1 MTPTLIQAEQTIWTA
16 VEILATSPDLP
27 EERLRSAWLR
37 VQQVVPADLPERLR
51 PAYAVLSGQFQQQ
64 LAPAGGPSGLPLSRL
79 AYLELSTALCAF
91 ARRMQGGRVGTNGH
105 AEPHIAPPDSRCHTR
120 YSR

>member
-1 MTPTLIQAEQTIWTA
+1 MTPTIVQAEQTLWTA

-37 VQQVVPADLPERLR
+37 VQQVVPGDLPERLL
-51 PAYAVLSGQFQQQ
+51 PAYEALSAQFQQH
-64 LAPAGGPSGLPLSRL
+64 LAPEGGPSGLPLSRL

-91 ARRMQGGRVGTNGH
+91 SRRLQEAAAG
-105 AEPHIAPPDSRCHTR
+105 SRQADAGATR
-120 YSR
+120 IP

>member
-1 MTPTLIQAEQTIWTA
+1 MNTPLMQAEQTLWTA

-51 PAYAVLSGQFQQQ
+51 PAYQALHDQFQQH
-64 LAPAGGPSGLPLSRL
+64 LASAGGASGLPLSRL

-91 ARRMQGGRVGTNGH
+91 IRKVQTGIKDGTV
-105 AEPHIAPPDSRCHTR
+105 C
-120 YSR
+120 

>member
-1 MTPTLIQAEQTIWTA
+1 MNSALMQAEQTLWTA

-37 VQQVVPADLPERLR
+37 VQQVVPTDLPDRLLTAYTALHAQFTERL
-51 PAYAVLSGQFQQQ
+51 GGDG
-64 LAPAGGPSGLPLSRL
+64 APAGLPLSRL

-91 ARRMQGGRVGTNGH
+91 YRSIQIVVKER
-105 AEPHIAPPDSRCHTR
+105 
-120 YSR
+120 

>member
-1 MTPTLIQAEQTIWTA
+1 MTPALIQAEQTLWTA

-27 EERLRSAWLR
+27 EERLRSAWVR
-37 VQQVVPADLPERLR
+37 VQQVVPSDLPERLI
-51 PAYAVLSGQFQQQ
+51 PAYQALHAQFQQH

-91 ARRMQGGRVGTNGH
+91 FRRMQEVVAGSQQAADGRTL
-105 AEPHIAPPDSRCHTR
+105 
-120 YSR
+120 

>member
-1 MTPTLIQAEQTIWTA
+1 MTPALMQAEQTLWTA

-37 VQQVVPADLPERLR
+37 VQQVIPSDLPERLI
-51 PAYAVLSGQFQQQ
+51 PAYQALTAQFQQH

-91 ARRMQGGRVGTNGH
+91 ARRLQEAPAERRSAADGRL
-105 AEPHIAPPDSRCHTR
+105 A
-120 YSR
+120 

>member
-1 MTPTLIQAEQTIWTA
+1 MTAVLIQAEQTLWTA

-37 VQQVVPADLPERLR
+37 VQQVVPTNLPERLR
-51 PAYAVLSGQFQQQ
+51 PSYQALHAQFQQH
-64 LAPAGGPSGLPLSRL
+64 LVPAAGPSGLPLSRL

-91 ARRMQGGRVGTNGH
+91 ARRMQEAVSGASRLMMG
-105 AEPHIAPPDSRCHTR
+105 EP
-120 YSR
+120 YE

>member
-1 MTPTLIQAEQTIWTA
+1 MTPALIQAEQTLWTA

-37 VQQVVPADLPERLR
+37 VQQVVPTDLPERLI
-51 PAYAVLSGQFQQQ
+51 PAYQALHAQFQQG

-79 AYLELSTALCAF
+79 TYLELSTALCAF
-91 ARRMQGGRVGTNGH
+91 ARRLQAAIGN
-105 AEPHIAPPDSRCHTR
+105 PPPTMEGSL
-120 YSR
+120 

>member
-1 MTPTLIQAEQTIWTA
+1 MTSPLIQAEQTLWTA

-37 VQQVVPADLPERLR
+37 VQQVVPSDLPERLR
-51 PAYAVLSGQFQQQ
+51 PAYQVLTDQFQQH
-64 LAPAGGPSGLPLSRL
+64 LAPVGRPSGLPLSRL

-91 ARRMQGGRVGTNGH
+91 SRRLQDARGSIQAEDGR
-105 AEPHIAPPDSRCHTR
+105 SR
-120 YSR
+120 

>member
-1 MTPTLIQAEQTIWTA
+1 MTPALNQVEQTLWTA

-37 VQQVVPADLPERLR
+37 VQQVVVADLPERLR
-51 PAYAVLSGQFQQQ
+51 PAYQSLYDQFQQQ
-64 LAPAGGPSGLPLSRL
+64 LAPEAGASGLPVSRL

-91 ARRMQGGRVGTNGH
+91 ARRIQEVIAGNGQAEDGRTPGV
-105 AEPHIAPPDSRCHTR
+105 
-120 YSR
+120 

>member
-1 MTPTLIQAEQTIWTA
+1 MNHPLVQAEYALWTA

-37 VQQVVPADLPERLR
+37 MQQVVPADLPERLGL
-51 PAYAVLSGQFQQQ
+51 AYQALHTQFQQH
-64 LAPAGGPSGLPLSRL
+64 LSPAGGASGLPLSRL

-91 ARRMQGGRVGTNGH
+91 ARQMQAAVQNR
-105 AEPHIAPPDSRCHTR
+105 
-120 YSR
+120 

>member
-1 MTPTLIQAEQTIWTA
+1 MTPALIQAEQTLWTA

-37 VQQVVPADLPERLR
+37 VQQVVVADLPERLR
-51 PAYAVLSGQFQQQ
+51 PTYQALYDQFQQQ
-64 LAPAGGPSGLPLSRL
+64 LAPEGGLPLSRL

-91 ARRMQGGRVGTNGH
+91 ARRLQGVV
-105 AEPHIAPPDSRCHTR
+105 
-120 YSR
+120 

>member
-1 MTPTLIQAEQTIWTA
+1 MLMIPTLIQAEQTLWTA

-37 VQQVVPADLPERLR
+37 VQQVVPSDLPERLL
-51 PAYAVLSGQFQQQ
+51 PAYQALHDQFQQH
-64 LAPAGGPSGLPLSRL
+64 LAPESGPSGLPLSRL

-91 ARRMQGGRVGTNGH
+91 FRRMQEATSPRDGAGQH
-105 AEPHIAPPDSRCHTR
+105 AHP
-120 YSR
+120 

>member
-1 MTPTLIQAEQTIWTA
+1 MTLALIQAEQTLWTA

-37 VQQVVPADLPERLR
+37 VQQVIPSDLPERLL
-51 PAYAVLSGQFQQQ
+51 PAYQALHGQFQQH

-91 ARRMQGGRVGTNGH
+91 ARRMQEVTAAREGSS
-105 AEPHIAPPDSRCHTR
+105 AA
-120 YSR
+120 

>member
-1 MTPTLIQAEQTIWTA
+1 MPPTLIQAEQTLWTA

-37 VQQVVPADLPERLR
+37 VQQVVPSDLPERLR
-51 PAYAVLSGQFQQQ
+51 PVYQALTTQFQHY
-64 LAPAGGPSGLPLSRL
+64 LAPEGGPSGLPLSRL

-91 ARRMQGGRVGTNGH
+91 ARRLQAAIGT
-105 AEPHIAPPDSRCHTR
+105 PPPTMEGLL
-120 YSR
+120 

>member
-1 MTPTLIQAEQTIWTA
+1 MPAPLTQAEQMLWTA

-37 VQQVVPADLPERLR
+37 VQQVVPTDLPERLV
-51 PAYAVLSGQFQQQ
+51 PAYQALSTQFQQQ
-64 LAPAGGPSGLPLSRL
+64 LAPEGGSSGLPLSRL

-91 ARRMQGGRVGTNGH
+91 ARRLQGAVGSTQAEDGR
-105 AEPHIAPPDSRCHTR
+105 SL
-120 YSR
+120 